1 MTGAAPGRVLRL
13 AILGWGLG
21 DLAMGRRVAGTTW
34 LIGEAVGLAVVAA
47 TTFLFADT
55 TWYLVPFLAG
65 MIFIAVWTAQA
76 IAAYR
81 RAERSGAAFPTAP
94 TGSSAIAVAWLTI
107 PLLAWG
113 TGFWLFAAQSATPG
127 AVLDRFVTAWP
138 TADERT
144 WDDSLSERPAQLT
157 DAAALARV
165 RLAVMCE
172 AGMLADDCDEMPE
185 SLLHDIRVRISAET
199 STRVTAVAEVV
210 RFERRPSRFLG
221 IFAASELVPV
231 PTQPVL
237 RLELAARTSALGAA
251 RWKIVNAEAG

>member
-21 DLAMGRRVAGTTW
+21 DLAMGRRAAGTTW
-34 LIGEAVGLAVVAA
+34 LVAEAAGLAVVAV

-65 MIFIAVWTAQA
+65 MAFIVAWTAQA

-81 RAERSGAAFPTAP
+81 RALRSSGAFPTAP
-94 TGSSAIAVAWLTI
+94 TGSSAIAVAWLAI

-113 TGFWLFAAQSATPG
+113 TGFWLFAAESATPG

-138 TADERT
+138 ASETRA
-144 WDDSLSERPAQLT
+144 WDGSLAERPAQLT
-157 DAAALARV
+157 DAAAAAQV
-165 RLAVMCE
+165 RLAVMCA
-172 AGMLADDCDEMPE
+172 AGMLADDCGEAPDN
-185 SLLHDIRVRISAET
+185 LLHDIRVRITAET

-221 IFAASELVPV
+221 IFDASELVPV
-231 PTQPVL
+231 PTEQIL
-237 RLELAARTSALGAA
+237 RLELAATPSALGAA
-251 RWKIVNAEAG
+251 RWTIVNAEPG